1 MGRGRGPLTLILEA
15 DPEEARFMGREIGPK
30 KWARFQAHVFPKN

>member
-15 DPEEARFMGREIGPK
+15 NPEEARFMGPEIEPK
-30 KWARFQAHVFPKN
+30 KWARFQAHVTLKN